1 MLVCMG
7 CHHPIRRMDVKAG
20 MISLSRATTA
30 SAAGRPGADLG
41 ARLQPTGTALEEEQT
56 AGAPPALLP
65 DV

>member
-1 MLVCMG
+1 
-7 CHHPIRRMDVKAG
+7 MDVKAG